1 MVEPVEFAAGLLH
14 HGGGQRRI
22 EFGIG
27 GIGDEAENRHEGY
40 FSEECVTGRRRA
52 VLIAGP
58 TASGKSALAL
68 AMAQQQGG
76 IVVNADAM
84 QVYDTLAVVTARPDA
99 ADMALAEHRLYGTV
113 PASMR
118 FSTGQW
124 LGAVREVIET
134 SDPVRLLIFVGGTG
148 LYFDALLNG
157 FADIPEIPAAL
168 TLQVQQEI
176 QALDGAQRLALLRR
190 EDPVA
195 AERLRVVDPQR
206 LTRALAV
213 KRATGRMLSSF
224 QGENAS
230 GLLVDFLVERL
241 VLDPDRD
248 VLRGRIA
255 RRFEAMFTGGAVAEV
270 EALRALDLDPALPVM
285 KAIGVRE
292 IGDWLDGALARD
304 EAIARATIATQQY
317 AKRQRTWFR
326 NRFGDW
332 PRRAS

>member
-1 MVEPVEFAAGLLH
+1 
-14 HGGGQRRI
+14 
-22 EFGIG
+22 
-27 GIGDEAENRHEGY
+27 
-40 FSEECVTGRRRA
+40 VTGRRRA

-68 AMAQQQGG
+68 AMAREQSGV
-76 IVVNADAM
+76 IVNADAM
-84 QVYDTLAVVTARPDA
+84 QVYDTLQVVTARPSDA
-99 ADMALAEHRLYGTV
+99 ETALAEHRLYGAV
-113 PASMR
+113 PAAMR

-124 LGAVREVIET
+124 LTAVRGVID
-134 SDPVRLLIFVGGTG
+134 SVPPDQPLIFVGGTG

-157 FADIPEIPAAL
+157 FADIPEVSAEI

-176 QALDGAQRLALLRR
+176 QALDGEARLALLQR
-190 EDPVA
+190 EDPVT
-195 AERLRVVDPQR
+195 AERLGVVDPQR

-224 QGENAS
+224 QDAPQA
-230 GLLVDFLVERL
+230 GLLDGFDIDRM
-241 VLDPDRD
+241 VLDPDRQ
-248 VLRGRIA
+248 VLRDRIA
-255 RRFEAMFTGGAVAEV
+255 LRFEAMFAGGAVAEV

-292 IGDWLDGALARD
+292 IGDWLDGVAARD
-304 EAIARATIATQQY
+304 EAIALATIATHQY

-332 PRRAS
+332 PRRGLSGAPA

>member
-1 MVEPVEFAAGLLH
+1 M
-14 HGGGQRRI
+14 
-22 EFGIG
+22 
-27 GIGDEAENRHEGY
+27 
-40 FSEECVTGRRRA
+40 TGRGRA

-68 AMAQQQGG
+68 AMAREQNG

-84 QVYDTLAVVTARPDA
+84 QIYDTLQVVTARPSDA
-99 ADMALAEHRLYGTV
+99 EMALAEHRLYGTV
-113 PASMR
+113 PASVR

-124 LGAVREVIET
+124 LNAVRDVMAEA
-134 SDPVRLLIFVGGTG
+134 DPARPLIFVGGTG

-157 FADIPEIPAAL
+157 FADIPEVPAEV

-190 EDPVA
+190 EDPET
-195 AERLRVVDPQR
+195 AERLKVADPQR

-213 KRATGRMLSSF
+213 KRATGRKLSGF
-224 QGENAS
+224 QSQHAA
-230 GLLVDFLVERL
+230 GLLADFWLDRM
-241 VLDPDRD
+241 VLDPDRQ
-248 VLRGRIA
+248 VLRERIA
-255 RRFEAMFTGGAVAEV
+255 LRFEAMFNGGAVEEV
-270 EALRALDLDPALPVM
+270 KALLALDLDPSLPVM

-292 IGDWLDGALARD
+292 IGDWLDGVTGRD
-304 EAIARATIATQQY
+304 EAITLATIATHQY

-332 PRRAS
+332 PRRGIGGA